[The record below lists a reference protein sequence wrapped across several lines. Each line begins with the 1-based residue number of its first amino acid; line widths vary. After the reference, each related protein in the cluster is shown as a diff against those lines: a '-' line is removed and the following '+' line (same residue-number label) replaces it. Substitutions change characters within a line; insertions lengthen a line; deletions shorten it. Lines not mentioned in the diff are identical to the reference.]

1 MNLFERFEILED
13 PRDIRGKKY
22 KLIDILIMTIYGLLC
37 GLKDYVNIAD
47 FMKLKEDYFT
57 KLLNLENG
65 TPSHDCLSDVFAVID
80 SKKFMEIFI
89 EWTKDIVKIKT
100 GKKISIDGKAIK
112 SATDKINN
120 GNIPYIVSAFI
131 GEIGL
136 SIGQVKVDDKSN
148 EITAIPDLLDL
159 LDIEG
164 ATITIDAIGT
174 QEEIINKIV
183 DKGAHFVLPVK
194 DNQREL
200 KKQIKSHFESYNNL
214 YGNSEVF
221 HKKSIEKDH
230 GRIEEREYFLSYN
243 TSKIKDK
250 DKWKTVKAIA
260 YTKVYRIFKDE
271 TIMTE
276 NYYIIDYEISIE
288 RLIESIRDHWNIECG
303 LHWKLDVILDEDHS
317 RNRVNNSIN
326 NLSIMRKI
334 VFTFPYIYS
343 ELFIFYILFFLNHFT
358 KFTMGFN
365 HFCFFH
371 NSAPFKKKFHMKNV
385 DYLHNSLRPFFLL
398 LFKIF
403 VFLRAKNPCFF
414 ALFLLFG

>member
-13 PRDIRGKKY
+13 SRDIRGKKY

-334 VFTFPYIYS
+334 VFNLASLDNSFGKVPLQRKLTRYMLDFNNI
-343 ELFIFYILFFLNHFT
+343 EKLIFEVIP
-358 KFTMGFN
+358 
-365 HFCFFH
+365 
-371 NSAPFKKKFHMKNV
+371 SI
-385 DYLHNSLRPFFLL
+385 S
-398 LFKIF
+398 
-403 VFLRAKNPCFF
+403 
-414 ALFLLFG
+414 